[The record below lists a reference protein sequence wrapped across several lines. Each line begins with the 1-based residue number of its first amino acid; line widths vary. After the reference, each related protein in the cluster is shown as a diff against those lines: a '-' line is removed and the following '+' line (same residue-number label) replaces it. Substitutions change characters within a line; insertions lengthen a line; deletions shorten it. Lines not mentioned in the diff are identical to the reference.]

1 MCRLKQI
8 KMQQNQYVAKVI
20 FVVKSL
26 QEDKQ
31 SKKNTKAMLA

>member
-1 MCRLKQI
+1 MCSLKQI

-26 QEDKQ
+26 QEDIQ
-31 SKKNTKAMLA
+31 PKKNTILMLA